1 MWIHTHRL
9 VCVAIIILEDEV
21 MNLSESE
28 EGTWEELKG
37 VELGLETGNTV
48 LLHGILKIKVYTL
61 TIK

>member
-1 MWIHTHRL
+1 M
-9 VCVAIIILEDEV
+9 CVAIIILEDEV

-48 LLHGILKIKVYTL
+48 LLHGILKIKVSTL